1 MDIEFYL
8 FLLPAQ
14 PLAYPSSK
22 SHCLPPPDLCGP
34 PCQAAPCLLDAARVS
49 WEKQVHSQR
58 RVLSPGPHP
67 HPPSSL
73 LCSCDV
79 ISGQQTPSS
88 VQAPTL
94 HSTHTGCPVC
104 EPPHQLSLCPNALP
118 SPALLAN
125 CRVSFWNHP
134 SQPSSS
140 RSSVTC
146 CFVALMGRAQAL
158 ALASA
163 FLPALLI
170 YRQGLS
176 YSRCVLGVYTEAGQ
190 HSRSKRACG
199 VNGYVFG

>member
-1 MDIEFYL
+1 MVL
-8 FLLPAQ
+8 GKTS
-14 PLAYPSSK
+14 PLTATGP
-22 SHCLPPPDLCGP
+22 LTWP
-34 PCQAAPCLLDAARVS
+34 PCPPLRP
-49 WEKQVHSQR
+49 
-58 RVLSPGPHP
+58 PGPHP
-67 HPPSSL
+67 HPPFL
-73 LCSCDV
+73 LRSYDV

-125 CRVSFWNHP
+125 CRVSFRNHP

-190 HSRSKRACG
+190 HSWSKRACG
-199 VNGYVFG
+199 VNGYVFGLKRTSSLGLYSHLSCFNLSLRSSAACLYPPET